1 MFGLSPRSFVK
12 SLNREDQGREVA
24 LLIANSGARA
34 QFSRLQVKIRQ
45 VAQSIHSTF
54 YRENCPCPPHF
65 AVNGYHGEV
74 RQSRITC
81 DAGEQSG
88 EEHLAVAIG
97 PRVEERV
104 QAPKTEP
111 VPVLPH
117 VSSTGQECCLV
128 QKPDGLKATL
138 PEFAGFMIFPI
149 GPHRDL
155 LTQHPHPL
163 TEITQSQSVWRMAR
177 GNAQSRFR
185 LSD

>member
-1 MFGLSPRSFVK
+1 MQANKAGKNASQSLLVRAGKNGDRHRRRSQSPFFRTEPV
-12 SLNREDQGREVA
+12 LV
-24 LLIANSGARA
+24 L
-34 QFSRLQVKIRQ
+34 
-45 VAQSIHSTF
+45 
-54 YRENCPCPPHF
+54 P
-65 AVNGYHGEV
+65 
-74 RQSRITC
+74 
-81 DAGEQSG
+81 QSG
-88 EEHLAVAIG
+88 NSNCCGVCGGKETDREEHLAVAIG
-97 PRVEERV
+97 PWVEERV
-104 QAPKTEP
+104 QAPRTEP

-117 VSSTGQECCLV
+117 VSSTSQECCLV

-177 GNAQSRFR
+177 GNARSRFR